1 MRRNPGWITGASI
14 AFVLALADA
23 ALAKERLLVLNGIP
37 GTGFQRIES
46 IDPYQPFDPGSTLP
60 LETLGVVFSM
70 PAYFT
75 YADTLS
81 IDPATGRLFT
91 IVRYVTQFGTI
102 ASMVEIDRE
111 TGETTDLGGP
121 STYTGKYAFDPVT
134 HAFHSV
140 NGVANW
146 RYTAPGGS
154 GTILPSLAFASDDPH
169 AGVTPTIAGF
179 EFTPLAPGVKTSTCF
194 ALDSNLDALCR
205 IDFTSGVVTTVGPLG
220 IDLPSTLSGPVIDV
234 DRTMFFVADLGAG
247 GHRYSVDLATGAA
260 TDEGTFPTF
269 HGISDMVLIPDLSGD
284 HDTDDDAFPDVIEI
298 AAGSHP
304 GNEDSRPFV
313 DTPVVNEPPTLVKS
327 LKVALDFAED
337 SEDSFTLKGSL
348 PWSELIVVE
357 GLSLVVEVGN
367 DAHAFTLD
375 SKGKGTSASGA
386 KFKLAKKPKKG
397 ALAFELKRKQADL
410 RTLFEESGLVNADV
424 TGGEVTLHVSVWIE
438 GACFEADPVLTYEAT
453 AGDGGKA
460 K

>member
-14 AFVLALADA
+14 ACVLALAELA
-23 ALAKERLLVLNGIP
+23 AAKERLLVLNGIP

-60 LETLGVVFSM
+60 LDTLGVVFSM

-102 ASMVEIDRE
+102 ASMVEIDLE

-146 RYTAPGGS
+146 RYTAPGGA

-179 EFTPLAPGVKTSTCF
+179 EFTPLAPGVKTSTCY
-194 ALDSNLDALCR
+194 ALDSNVDALCR
-205 IDFTSGVVTTVGPLG
+205 IDFTSGSVMTVGALG
-220 IDLPSTLSGPVIDV
+220 IDLPTTIGGPVIDV
-234 DRTMFFVADLGAG
+234 DRTLSFIADLGAG
-247 GHRYSVDLATGAA
+247 VRRFEVDLTSGAA
-260 TDEGTFPTF
+260 TDAGSFPTF
-269 HGISDMVLIPDLSGD
+269 HGVTDIVLVPDLSGE
-284 HDTDDDAFPDVIEI
+284 HDADGDLYPDVIEL

-304 GNEDSRPFV
+304 GDDDSRPFV
-313 DTPVVNEPPTLVKS
+313 GEPLLTETDSLVKS
-327 LKVALDFAED
+327 IKVTLDFDED
-337 SEDSFTLKGSL
+337 GADSYTLKGAL
-348 PWSELIVVE
+348 PWSE
-357 GLSLVVEVGN
+357 SLVVPGLTLVIEVGN

-375 SKGKGTSASGA
+375 GKGKGASLEGA
-386 KFKLAKKPKKG
+386 KLTLAKKPKKG
-397 ALAFELKRKQADL
+397 ALAFELKRKKADL
-410 RTLFEESGLVNADV
+410 RALFEESGLENADV
-424 TGGEVTLHVSVWIE
+424 TGVEVTLHVSVWIE
-438 GACFEADPVLTYEAT
+438 GACFEADPTLTYAAT
-453 AGDGGKA
+453 VGIGGKA